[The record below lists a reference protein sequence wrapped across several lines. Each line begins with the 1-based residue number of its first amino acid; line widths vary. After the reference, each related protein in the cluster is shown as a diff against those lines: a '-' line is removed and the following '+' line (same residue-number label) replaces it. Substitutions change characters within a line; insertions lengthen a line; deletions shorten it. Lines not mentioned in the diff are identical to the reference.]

1 MYEYESD
8 AAGDMVLKGAQD
20 LIRTYGWVQGKT
32 GSRDVGYC
40 ISGALNV
47 AMWKYDRQV
56 WEEVYSRVRRLVKG
70 EGSNGL
76 ASYNDASRRTEQE
89 VLDLLERARIEQET
103 GNV

>member
-1 MYEYESD
+1 MYEKDVAE
-8 AAGDMVLKGAQD
+8 DMALKGAQD
-20 LIRTYGWVQGKT
+20 LIRTYGWLQGKT

-56 WEEVYSRVRRLVKG
+56 CEKVYSRVRRLVKG

-76 ASYNDASRRTEQE
+76 ASYNDAPRRTKQE
-89 VLDLLERARIEQET
+89 VLDLLERARLAAMADACKP
-103 GNV
+103 